1 MMLLSIIIPIFNGEK
16 TISACI
22 SSIVNQSINDNYEII
37 IINDGSTDNT
47 LQIILDYQL
56 KYENILIV
64 DQPNKGLSYSRN
76 IGLIKAKGKWIWFVD
91 GDDEIPPYSLN
102 NILDIL
108 KTNEALDIINFNFKV
123 GNYIEKHYCC
133 NQNIYGNAI
142 DLFTKRPIFNAAW
155 NKIYKK
161 DFLLNNHLTFT
172 AGILC
177 EDIEFNIRAF
187 IKANQI
193 LFSPT
198 FIYTYKW
205 YPNSLCHSIEKQNKI
220 IDGFIYSL
228 THVNEICKSHPQ
240 YLAKASFI
248 LITYIN
254 QLLRDINKNKR
265 KEYLQNMSGIKL
277 THLRFSISIPYVVS
291 RLFSISPKLCYQLQT
306 IRSKFTQLLRR

>member
-1 MMLLSIIIPIFNGEK
+1 MLLSIIIPIFNGEK

-47 LQIILDYQL
+47 LQIIQDYQF

-64 DQPNKGLSYSRN
+64 NQPNKGLSYSRN
-76 IGLIKAKGKWIWFVD
+76 LGVSKAKGKWIWFVD
-91 GDDEIPPYSLN
+91 GDDEIHPYSLDS
-102 NILDIL
+102 ILDIL
-108 KTNEALDIINFNFKV
+108 KTNEILDIINFNFKV
-123 GNYIEKHYCC
+123 GNHIDKQYCF
-133 NQNIYGNAI
+133 NNIIYGNSTE
-142 DLFTKRPIFNAAW
+142 LFTKQPIYGSVW

-161 DFLLNNHLTFT
+161 EFLLNNHITFT
-172 AGILC
+172 IGILC

-187 IKANQI
+187 IKAKQI

-198 FIYTYKW
+198 FIYIYKW
-205 YPNSLCHSIEKQNKI
+205 HSNSLCHSIEKQNKI

-228 THVNEICKSHPQ
+228 THVNDICQSHPQ

-254 QLLRDINKNKR
+254 QLLRGINKNKR
-265 KEYLQNMSGIKL
+265 KEYLQNMSSIKL
-277 THLRFSISIPYVVS
+277 THLRFAISIPYGVS

-306 IRSKFTQLLRR
+306 IRKNLPNY

>member
-1 MMLLSIIIPIFNGEK
+1 MLLSIVIPIFNGEK

-47 LQIILDYQL
+47 LQIIQDYQL
-56 KYENILIV
+56 KYKNILIV
-64 DQPNKGLSYSRN
+64 NQPNKGLSYSRN
-76 IGLIKAKGKWIWFVD
+76 IGLKKARGEWIWFVD
-91 GDDEIPPYSLN
+91 GDDEIHFHSLYK
-102 NILDIL
+102 ILDIL
-108 KTNEALDIINFNFKV
+108 KKNETLDIINFNFKV

-133 NQNIYGNAI
+133 YQNIYGNAI
-142 DLFTKRPIFNAAW
+142 ELFTKLPIFNVVW

-161 DFLLNNHLTFT
+161 EFLLNNHLTFT